1 MPHLKKFATE
11 SAAFPKAY
19 TSSPQCVP
27 GRAAMLAGVTPLF
40 SAFASCPTR
49 RQVGGYFFVA
59 NGRTT
64 DSALAVENVAFDLTS
79 PYGYYCKVQIDLVT
93 RSSGDDDA
101 LLESYAL
108 HSSDLLEHLLPE
120 LARVLP
126 DWRRYESVD
135 GRVEIDEEEASS

>member
-1 MPHLKKFATE
+1 M
-11 SAAFPKAY
+11 
-19 TSSPQCVP
+19 
-27 GRAAMLAGVTPLF
+27 
-40 SAFASCPTR
+40 
-49 RQVGGYFFVA
+49 
-59 NGRTT
+59 
-64 DSALAVENVAFDLTS
+64 
-79 PYGYYCKVQIDLVT
+79 QIDLVT